1 MLVSHFELLVKRIA
15 PLSGV
20 PAVDAPFRRIVQGYF
35 LTISNL
41 DTRTVNLRLRTTIP
55 IGSPAFDRELVPF
68 ISTTTTPVF
77 NVQTGFD
84 VASNNNVNLGFAQT
98 TSIPHAKR
106 FRTVSFAIKPNET
119 VSVNLLPYIPDTLSN
134 ANFEVRG
141 YAELIQQPVG
151 LRQILFGVPAAKLL
165 VSAEYRGTV
174 LDNDYPTFSTSN
186 DLDFDQIAYAMPL
199 AMGQASGVVE
209 AVSGIAITPNGDLVL
224 SNPRISD
231 KLKAIFE
238 GEQGQALGLQLAELD
253 LDAELEEEA
262 GN

>member
-55 IGSPAFDRELVPF
+55 IGSPAIDREFVPVG
-68 ISTTTTPVF
+68 STI
-77 NVQTGFD
+77 NVRTGFD

-106 FRTVSFAIKPNET
+106 FQTVSFAIKPNET
-119 VSVNLLPYIPDTLSN
+119 VSINLLPNIPGTLPN

-141 YAELIQQPVG
+141 YAELIQQPIGV
-151 LRQILFGVPAAKLL
+151 QQVLFGVPSAKLL

-174 LDNDYPTFSTSN
+174 LDNDYPTNSTSN

-199 AMGQASGVVE
+199 AMGQSSGVVE
-209 AVSGIAITPNGDLVL
+209 AVSGVIVIDNPNFDLSGLKVPDKIKKILEGAQGEAL
-224 SNPRISD
+224 S
-231 KLKAIFE
+231 
-238 GEQGQALGLQLAELD
+238 LQLAALD
-253 LDAELEEEA
+253 LDAEQGEEPS
-262 GN
+262 N